1 MPSLK
6 ELVYIYH
13 GPFRKALL
21 TCPWLLQIGAK
32 CFNKTVALETL
43 FPGFVLASNF
53 SSRRSK
59 KDVREIKGNFSLCIT
74 VLQINFLSLH
84 QSESEQTP
92 LAIASQT

>member
-59 KDVREIKGNFSLCIT
+59 KDVREIKGNFSRMAMATEILPPFS
-74 VLQINFLSLH
+74 V
-84 QSESEQTP
+84 
-92 LAIASQT
+92 ASSIRK